1 MILNTG
7 TPKKVSLIV
16 GNPDVLFISGTP
28 HRSCLRDTA
37 QLQLQVSHEVPRE
50 VQASRSSLSLRIHM
64 RYRGYMK
71 FLEAIM
77 VTQGYIGVIGST
89 CWLRRVI

>member
-1 MILNTG
+1 MILNMG

-28 HRSCLRDTA
+28 HRSCPRDTA

-64 RYRGYMK
+64 RYRGYMG
-71 FLEAIM
+71 
-77 VTQGYIGVIGST
+77 VVGYSGDPRLYRGYRLYMLAT
-89 CWLRRVI
+89 